1 MTLAEADVAGA
12 VERALSAI
20 ENDSPDYAELL
31 AELVDS
37 PHALAVLARG
47 TVARSRAEPP
57 HASTSRE
64 VELARALFA
73 ELRKLRPLSLWVRD
87 EAACALATKR
97 AASLD
102 GAVCRLAPGE
112 QLPPPEGREC
122 WLEVD
127 AAHAETTLRALPSG
141 WGVIVTGELCSLSF
155 AQLRKAAPLRAL
167 GAVLVEPPAPDLRE
181 ALRAA
186 RLDLVVVRAGSEPG
200 DAPAARVLWSVH
212 GPHEPQLGDLPIA
225 AAGAVCDGKYAL
237 SWALRLASFRARE

>member
-1 MTLAEADVAGA
+1 MTLTEADVADT
-12 VERALSAI
+12 VERALCAI
-20 ENDSPDYAELL
+20 ESDSPDYARLL
-31 AELVDS
+31 AELLDS
-37 PHALAVLARG
+37 PHALAVLTRG
-47 TVARSRAEPP
+47 TAAGSRAEPP
-57 HASTSRE
+57 RASTPRE
-64 VELARALFA
+64 LELGRALFV

-87 EAACALATKR
+87 DAACALATKR

-141 WGVIVTGELCSLSF
+141 WGVIVTGELRGLSF
-155 AQLRKAAPLRAL
+155 TQLRKAAPLRAL

-212 GPHEPQLGDLPIA
+212 GPHEPQLGGLPIA
-225 AAGAVCDGKYAL
+225 AAGAVCDGKNAL
-237 SWALRLASFRARE
+237 SWALRLASLRARG